1 VRRLPLS
8 IGKEVHMGKYILKRT
23 GMMIL
28 ILFLI
33 VSIAFFVL
41 RLMPGGP
48 YDDEQELSPEAKEA
62 LNVKMHLNKPLPVQ
76 YFYFLKG
83 IVLEN
88 NWGTSI
94 KLRPGLDVFA
104 LIAERIPA
112 SLRLNIVALVI
123 SIPLGILAGSLAAV
137 FKNKLPDYVLSLM
150 VIVCISVPS
159 FVFASLL
166 QYFLAGRL
174 EWMPVIYAATGD
186 TATQMKSLVLPVM
199 ALAFSPIATICRYL
213 RGELIETLSSE
224 YMLLARTKGLKK
236 AQAVMRH
243 AFRNSLVP
251 LANII
256 IPMFTNILGG
266 SMVVENIF
274 AVPGIGG
281 IMVEAITVNDYP
293 VAIGA
298 LLFYSFISVATI
310 LIVDI
315 SYGIIDP
322 RIRLGAK

>member
-1 VRRLPLS
+1 
-8 IGKEVHMGKYILKRT
+8 MGKYILKRT
-23 GMMIL
+23 GMMAI

-41 RLMPGGP
+41 RLMPGSP
-48 YDDEQELSPEAKEA
+48 YDDDQDLTPEAIEA
-62 LNVKMHLNKPLPVQ
+62 LNAKLHLDKPLIVQ
-76 YFYFLKG
+76 YGYFLKG
-83 IVLEN
+83 ILLEN
-88 NWGTSI
+88 DWGTSI
-94 KLRPGLDVFA
+94 KLRPGVEVFQ
-104 LIAERIPA
+104 IIKERIPA
-112 SLRLNIVALVI
+112 TMVLNILSLVI

-137 FKNKLPDYVLSLM
+137 FKNKLPDYVISFLV
-150 VIVCISVPS
+150 VICISVPS

-166 QYFLAGRL
+166 QYFVAGKLAWL
-174 EWMPVIYAATGD
+174 PLIFDATGN
-186 TATQMKSLVLPVM
+186 TKAQLTSLVLPVL
-199 ALAFSPIATICRYL
+199 ALAFSPIATVCRYL

-243 AFRNSLVP
+243 AFRNSMVP

-256 IPMFTNILGG
+256 IPMFTNIMGG
-266 SMVVENIF
+266 SMVVESIF

-281 IMVEAITVNDYP
+281 ILVDSITVSDYSL
-293 VAIGA
+293 AIGA

-322 RIRLGAK
+322 RIRLGAKK